1 MELLVLMIMMIMMI
15 MMIIVKPKAKRP
27 TSKGRAYNP
36 TT

>member
-1 MELLVLMIMMIMMI
+1 MELLVLMMMI
-15 MMIIVKPKAKRP
+15 MMIIVKLKAKRP